1 MVCRPQTIHQ
11 RGPDRSIVIGGNTGP
26 HVTRKRSRSTEP
38 FEFHFQ
44 VVAGLGLPGLVQV
57 RSISLSEQSVRDT
70 LSANVAVV
78 SFSKNE
84 RVSGQIQPNDSDF
97 GNMTNLH
104 NVGQF
109 DATND
114 ADIDAPEAWDVT
126 RGSTSVVVGV
136 IDSGVDPTHP
146 DLYLIIW
153 LISISISG
161 LIKERSPRHC
171 VRL

>member
-1 MVCRPQTIHQ
+1 
-11 RGPDRSIVIGGNTGP
+11 
-26 HVTRKRSRSTEP
+26 
-38 FEFHFQ
+38 
-44 VVAGLGLPGLVQV
+44 
-57 RSISLSEQSVRDT
+57 